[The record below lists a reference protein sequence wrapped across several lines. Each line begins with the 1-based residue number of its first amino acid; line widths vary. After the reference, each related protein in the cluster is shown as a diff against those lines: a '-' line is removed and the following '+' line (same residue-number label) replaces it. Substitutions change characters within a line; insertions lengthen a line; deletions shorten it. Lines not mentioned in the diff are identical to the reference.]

1 MFSLGMSIDK
11 KHHAL
16 MKVWA
21 CNSNKNIT
29 CYNVATYTAKLCN
42 HTMPNKENQIT
53 CINFWGLEV
62 EINKYG
68 KQLQLIQSW
77 KFKS

>member
-1 MFSLGMSIDK
+1 MSIGK

-16 MKVWA
+16 RKAWA
-21 CNSNKNIT
+21 RVFNAI
-29 CYNVATYTAKLCN
+29 
-42 HTMPNKENQIT
+42 QI
-53 CINFWGLEV
+53 FWGLEV